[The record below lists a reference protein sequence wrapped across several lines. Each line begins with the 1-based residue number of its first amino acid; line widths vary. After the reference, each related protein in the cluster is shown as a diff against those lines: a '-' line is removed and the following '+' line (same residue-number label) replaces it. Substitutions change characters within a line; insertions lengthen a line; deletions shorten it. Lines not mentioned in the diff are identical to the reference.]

1 MITFEITQS
10 PDQNVTRL
18 FTFYKNQVYLGRD
31 RGDLWINDPLLLSNN
46 SLMEVIEND
55 LLIHPQKG
63 VEFYLI
69 NGKRASVIRKL
80 KRMDVITI
88 GNTSIRLIDFSI
100 SETFSKKEA
109 LDKKLDT
116 LIAENSP
123 RLQVVEELSKL
134 MK

>member
-1 MITFEITQS
+1 
-10 PDQNVTRL
+10 
-18 FTFYKNQVYLGRD
+18 
-31 RGDLWINDPLLLSNN
+31 
-46 SLMEVIEND
+46 MEVIEND